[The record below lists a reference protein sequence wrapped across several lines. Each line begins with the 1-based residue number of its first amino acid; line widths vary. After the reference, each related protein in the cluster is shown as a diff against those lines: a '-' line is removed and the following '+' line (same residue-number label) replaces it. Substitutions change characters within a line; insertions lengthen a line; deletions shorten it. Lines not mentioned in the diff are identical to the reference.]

1 MKKSLTVLLL
11 VLLGLSTG
19 SLGSTGNKDLW
30 GSHQELGA
38 KALAEKRYSDA
49 EYHFRKAL
57 EYADDSDDGSLR
69 IRSLEDL
76 GLLYLEI
83 GRLDEA
89 ANSYQRALES
99 YAHKN
104 DEDHSAVLNAVTRL
118 ALLYER
124 QGRSNDAERLLV
136 SAMEAERAYG
146 RGPEETAHRIS
157 ELARFYHRGGSYDA
171 AERRYREALLLYDEL
186 PSPQREYF
194 THAAQADSARLLLDR
209 GNYLEAERR
218 FEKLLA
224 ETDESVDPVT
234 VIGLLR
240 DYARLMRETG
250 RTSEAGSLETRAA
263 HLEDSIRPERNP

>member
-1 MKKSLTVLLL
+1 MKKSLTALVLA
-11 VLLGLSTG
+11 LLGLSTG
-19 SLGSTGNKDLW
+19 SLGSTGNRDLW

-38 KALAEKRYSDA
+38 RALAEKRYSDA

-57 EYADDSDDGSLR
+57 EYADDGSLR

-99 YAHKN
+99 YAHTD

-146 RGPEETAHRIS
+146 RGPEETGHRIS

-234 VIGLLR
+234 EIGPLR

-250 RTSEAGSLETRAA
+250 RTSEASSLESRAA
-263 HLEDSIRPERNP
+263 HLEDSIRAERNP